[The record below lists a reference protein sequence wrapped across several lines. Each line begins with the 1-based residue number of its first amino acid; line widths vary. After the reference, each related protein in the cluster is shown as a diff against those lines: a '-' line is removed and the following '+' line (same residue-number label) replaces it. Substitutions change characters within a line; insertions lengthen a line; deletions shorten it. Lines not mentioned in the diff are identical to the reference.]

1 MARDG
6 RGSRAA
12 IINNPIPSFL
22 MVMTD
27 ASSSDGSA
35 KYVRL
40 VRKVRSILDIG
51 YHGVAES
58 HGRPPGRRVHE
69 KSIRL
74 VQSDMESASAVF
86 QLYSPITVPTKEI
99 NLPAKG
105 RSSRAVVVNRSFTA
119 RVGFVWVNPEEVTD
133 TPARLR
139 GPERGLDSSLKFRG
153 RGGFCRWRG
162 SGEEGASPWAWL
174 YGEDGCDQAHGVSVF
189 SM

>member
-1 MARDG
+1 MQ
-6 RGSRAA
+6 
-12 IINNPIPSFL
+12 
-22 MVMTD
+22 V
-27 ASSSDGSA
+27 
-35 KYVRL
+35 
-40 VRKVRSILDIG
+40 
-51 YHGVAES
+51 
-58 HGRPPGRRVHE
+58 
-69 KSIRL
+69 
-74 VQSDMESASAVF
+74 
-86 QLYSPITVPTKEI
+86 
-99 NLPAKG
+99 NLSAKG